1 MTAITDP
8 CNSTHRQEGDLW
20 LSSVMS
26 ESARIHERRFLAV
39 KNRSESSKP
48 PRFPLFCFVLL
59 FVLLPGAHLGNAV
72 EGSTSRSGDAASLL
86 KMDSPPQQLSETGK
100 TQLHAILD
108 GAELADLR
116 WPTFVKYRIEVR
128 ELYDSLDG
136 ALPWIG
142 GSRPTSQAL
151 AIIHVLKGA
160 DREGL
165 NPEDYDGPWW
175 DSRTDLLQRP
185 SPASESDLIRFDVAI
200 TVSAMRYVSDLHLGR
215 VNPRLFHLGL
225 DIDHTSFDLSEFVRQ
240 NLVGAS
246 DIVTAIEAV
255 EPPFPTYRRTLN
267 ALGTY
272 LELARRDDGELLP
285 VPRKAIRPGDYYAG
299 MPRLIRLL
307 VLLGDLPE
315 KEKDVVP
322 LALYQGAVVTAVKR
336 FQQRHGLDP
345 NGLIDVQTV
354 KNLNTPLSRRVVQLE
369 LTLERLRWLPHQ
381 FQRPPII
388 VNIPEFRLRAVDE
401 QYHWVLFMKVVVGRA
416 YRHRTP
422 VLAANIKSVI
432 LRPYWNVPL
441 SIVRAELL
449 PHVQKDPA
457 YLVKNSYEIV
467 NGAERVADH
476 GPLSEQIKGQL
487 RSGKL
492 GIRQTPGRNN
502 ALGLLKFDFPN
513 PYDVYM
519 HGTPALELFS
529 RSRRD
534 FSHGC
539 IRVED
544 PVALAV
550 WLLRDNPEWN
560 ADHIRVATLAEKTL
574 RVDLEHPVPVLIVYG
589 TAVVM
594 EDGEVDFFRDIYGQ
608 DSALEQALIS
618 HSYPE

>member
-1 MTAITDP
+1 LPSRTG
-8 CNSTHRQEGDLW
+8 R
-20 LSSVMS
+20 
-26 ESARIHERRFLAV
+26 
-39 KNRSESSKP
+39 NRASL
-48 PRFPLFCFVLL
+48 RDFPLFCFVLL
-59 FVLLPGAHLGNAV
+59 FVLLPGGQLGNAV

-86 KMDSPPQQLSETGK
+86 KMDSPPQQLSEIGK

-116 WPTFVKYRIEVR
+116 WPNFAKYRSQVR
-128 ELYDSLDG
+128 ELYDSSDG
-136 ALPWIG
+136 ALLWIVA
-142 GSRPTSQAL
+142 SRPTAQAL
-151 AIIHVLKGA
+151 AIIQVFKSA

-165 NPEDYDGPWW
+165 NPEDYDGPRW
-175 DSRTDLLQRP
+175 DNRTSVLQQ
-185 SPASESDLIRFDVAI
+185 SNPASESDLIRVDVAL

-215 VNPRLFHLGL
+215 VNPRLFHWEL
-225 DIDHTSFDLSEFVRQ
+225 DVDHTSFDLSEFVRQ

-246 DIVTAIEAV
+246 DIDTAIEAV

-272 LELARRDDGELLP
+272 LERARRDDGERLP
-285 VPRKAIRPGDYYAG
+285 VPPRAIRPGDYYAG

-307 VLLGDLPE
+307 VLLGDLAE
-315 KEKDVVP
+315 EEEKKEKDAGPPV
-322 LALYQGAVVTAVKR
+322 LYQGALVTAVKR

-354 KNLNTPLSRRVVQLE
+354 KDLNTPLSRRVVQLQ

-381 FQRPPII
+381 FQRLPII

-432 LRPYWNVPL
+432 VRPYWNVPL

-449 PHVQKDPA
+449 PHVEKDPA

-467 NGAERVADH
+467 NGAETVADQ
-476 GPLSEQIKGQL
+476 GLLSEQIKAQL

-544 PVALAV
+544 PIALAA

-574 RVDLEHPVPVLIVYG
+574 RVDLEHPVPLLIVYG
-589 TAVVM
+589 TAVVL

-608 DSALEQALIS
+608 DSALEQALNS